1 MREIRLESD
10 RNRERE
16 RHGERERE
24 RESDRGVDRTS
35 CSKFNFEILYKFLPR
50 NKKEGCQRTLQSEQR
65 ACSQALF
72 VPTKLGHFHKR

>member
-16 RHGERERE
+16 RQG
-24 RESDRGVDRTS
+24 ESDGGVDRTS

-50 NKKEGCQRTLQSEQR
+50 NKEEGCQRTLQSEQR

-72 VPTKLGHFHKR
+72 VPTKLGHFPKR